1 VNEHVYDPPMADHDY
16 EMITFERQDNGVAW
30 VTLNRP
36 QVHNAFNVQM
46 RKELK
51 DCWRSLRYDDDV
63 NCVVLTGAGER
74 AFCSGIDRMETMG
87 DGYPSPEKAKESGT
101 GFQKTPWMFDDPG
114 DEIGP
119 KSCDLWKPVIAAV
132 NGIAC
137 GGAFYML
144 GEVEFII
151 AAEHAT
157 FFDPHVTYG
166 MTPVFEPIHV
176 MQKMPFHEI
185 MRISLL
191 GNHERMSAQR
201 AYEIGFVSEVTPLA
215 DLRERAQWAAD
226 AIASAP
232 SLVTAGAVRALWM
245 ALELSRKQALDMGY
259 ALIRI
264 GSDPAN
270 ISVGQEKFAGGQR
283 IEPRIR

>member
-1 VNEHVYDPPMADHDY
+1 MADRDY
-16 EMITFERQDNGVAW
+16 EMITFEAQENGVAW

-36 QVHNAFNVQM
+36 QVHNAFNIQM
-46 RKELK
+46 RRELK
-51 DCWRSLRYDDDV
+51 DCWRSLRKDGDV

-87 DGYPSPEKAKESGT
+87 EGYPDPDQQAESGT
-101 GFQKTPWMFDDPG
+101 GFGGSPWMFDDPG
-114 DEIGP
+114 EEIGP

-151 AAEHAT
+151 ASENAT

-185 MRISLL
+185 MRITLL

-201 AYEIGFVSEVTPLA
+201 AYEIGFVSEVVPLA
-215 DLRERAQWAAD
+215 ELRERSQWAAD

-232 SLVTAGAVRALWM
+232 PLATAGGVRALWT
-245 ALELSRKQALDMGY
+245 ALELSRRQALSMGDY
-259 ALIRI
+259 IIRI

-270 ISVGQEKFAGGQR
+270 ISAGQEKFAGGQR